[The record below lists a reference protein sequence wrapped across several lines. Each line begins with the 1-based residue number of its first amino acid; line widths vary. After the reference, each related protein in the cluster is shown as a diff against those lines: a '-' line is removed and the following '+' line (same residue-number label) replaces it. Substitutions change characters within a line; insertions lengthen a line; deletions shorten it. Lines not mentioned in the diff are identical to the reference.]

1 VTRLFFLLLAL
12 IVAAP
17 APAWAAPAM
26 KVGDLRICPADG
38 ACRPVDLQTL
48 PLAAP
53 ETILERQVDIPREA
67 FPPPRPL
74 MVFVIAMA
82 SSEISWNGVPIGRN
96 GIPGPDSARE
106 KPGRFIATF
115 AVPAELVRPGTNRV
129 TARLSAH
136 HLWLPVRRPVHVF
149 DVGFYESPS
158 LPGLTGY
165 LPALLALGALAAAA
179 VYFAA
184 SALFDR
190 RDRLALLLA
199 LIAAIAMLQ
208 LGVETAR
215 SFISYS
221 YPWHLVRV
229 AAVALLAAVTA
240 VLIAAYAARR
250 FAPAWKRAVPALA
263 AVAAL
268 ASLLL
273 VPWYDLKAIG
283 AIIAGAAALLACAGR
298 GAKRGQPESWV
309 GIAFALILFALIG
322 WQLTDFLDQSYYV
335 ALAAMLVVLVGEQV
349 LVLRRARSAGE
360 REALRAA
367 GLEERLRD
375 SAAHPSGRIA
385 RLKDGARTHQV
396 PEADILFARA
406 ADDYCEVRLEDGRT
420 LLVTTTLSRLQ
431 QGLSGHFVRIHKSY
445 SVNAA
450 HVAALGPRPGGGKQL
465 TLADGTILPVG
476 RAYLGAVAA
485 MKAD

>member
-1 VTRLFFLLLAL
+1 VTRFLLLLAL
-12 IVAAP
+12 LVAA
-17 APAWAAPAM
+17 AAASAAPGM
-26 KVGDLRICPADG
+26 KVGDLRICPSDG

-48 PLAAP
+48 PLASP
-53 ETILERQVDIPREA
+53 ETILERDVEIPRSA
-67 FPPPRPL
+67 LPLPRPP

-82 SSEISWNGVPIGRN
+82 SSEISWNGVLIGRN
-96 GIPGPDSARE
+96 GIPGPDAARE
-106 KPGRFIATF
+106 KPGRFIAAF

-129 TARLSAH
+129 RARLSAH
-136 HLWLPVRRPVHVF
+136 HLWLPVRRPIHVF
-149 DVGFYESPS
+149 DVGLYESPI

-184 SALFDR
+184 AALLDR
-190 RDRLALLLA
+190 RDRAALLLA
-199 LIAAIAMLQ
+199 LIASTAILQ

-215 SFISYS
+215 SFISYT
-221 YPWHLVRV
+221 YPWHLIRV
-229 AAVALLAAVTA
+229 AAIALLAGVTA

-250 FAPAWKRAVPALA
+250 FAPEWSGRAPALTA
-263 AVAAL
+263 AAAL

-283 AIIAGAAALLACAGR
+283 AVAAGAAALLACAGR
-298 GAKRGQPESWV
+298 GAGRAAPESRA
-309 GIAFALILFALIG
+309 GIAFALVMFALIG

-335 ALAAMLVVLVGEQV
+335 ALAAILVLLVGEQV
-349 LVLRRARSAGE
+349 VVLRRTRSAGE

-367 GLEERLRD
+367 GLEARLRA
-375 SAAHPSGRIA
+375 SAPPPASRIA

-396 PEADILFARA
+396 PEDQIVFARA

-420 LLVTTTLSRLQ
+420 LLVTMTLSRLQ
-431 QGLSGHFVRIHKSY
+431 QALSERFVRIHKSY
-445 SVNAA
+445 SVNADR
-450 HVAALGPRPGGGKQL
+450 VTSLGPRPGGGKQL

-476 RAYLGAVAA
+476 RAYLGAIAA
-485 MKAD
+485 MKAG